1 MAICNKASSSSDNR
15 IVTLKFKR
23 SELLYDV
30 SNYSFVEADI
40 LPQDA
45 EHVKHQVFDI
55 VQDGNVDRVT
65 RIINLAISECVEMLY
80 PYTRQDI
87 GGQAKELNDILIEP
101 EEYVISLS
109 LPSTFS
115 MTTVDLLENLIH
127 EFLVC
132 RVLEDWLSITLPQSM
147 ERWSNKVLGLKDRIR
162 TSLVSRTGKV
172 QRKLKPW

>member
-87 GGQAKELNDILIEP
+87 GEQAKELNDILIEP

-147 ERWSNKVLGLKDRIR
+147 ERWRNKVLGLKDKIR